1 MLCCSATAVAVQV
14 PFGLSCKTHD
24 ASSADT
30 WQSIASKHK
39 VLVNELIR
47 SNPQMDGRVT
57 RNSAL
62 FIPPCINGVVQ
73 GTKREGAS
81 TAFATAVDQKH
92 PLKQAA
98 AAAQRASCCRR
109 WTICMRECV
118 QLCCM
123 FCCFAESDRVISAAT

>member
-1 MLCCSATAVAVQV
+1 MQAQPTVCCSATAVAVQV
-14 PFGLSCKTHD
+14 PFGLSCKTHN

-47 SNPQMDGRVT
+47 SNPQMAGRVT

-98 AAAQRASCCRR
+98 AAAQRASTDARVA
-109 WTICMRECV
+109 EAAAA
-118 QLCCM
+118 QL
-123 FCCFAESDRVISAAT
+123 AAGADGK